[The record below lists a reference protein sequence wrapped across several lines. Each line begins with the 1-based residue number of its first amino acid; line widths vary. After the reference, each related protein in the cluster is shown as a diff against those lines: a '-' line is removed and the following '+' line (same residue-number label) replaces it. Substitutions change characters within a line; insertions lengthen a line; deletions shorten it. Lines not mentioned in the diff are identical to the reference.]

1 MHIARFQQ
9 FASRRRSIDLIG
21 QTQIISVASREL
33 VKAVQY
39 QHYVAKVVKKSNS
52 HVRRLEDCL

>member
-21 QTQIISVASREL
+21 QTQIISVANREL

-39 QHYVAKVVKKSNS
+39 QHYVAKVVKK
-52 HVRRLEDCL
+52 VIIMCED